1 MCVKGMTYTLY
12 GWQGLV
18 LIIPSCRC
26 YDSFA
31 SEEEFKTHVEEYG
44 HQLYECDKCQS
55 QFVREENF
63 KIHLKNHDAPG
74 WNKNMFAT
82 WGKSAKL
89 RNDKGIF

>member
-1 MCVKGMTYTLY
+1 
-12 GWQGLV
+12 
-18 LIIPSCRC
+18 
-26 YDSFA
+26 
-31 SEEEFKTHVEEYG
+31 
-44 HQLYECDKCQS
+44 LYECDKCQS